1 MKLSV
6 LVSTLDAGIN
16 RVEAVLL
23 GPLPNVNYIVSHQ
36 VTADQYRIIPPE
48 LKREDVL
55 LKQIEGRGMSRNRNS
70 TLNLA
75 DGDIAILADDD
86 VRYKPH
92 YFQTVIEAFI
102 ADPQLDVACFKIAT
116 LPGEPEYKDYFP
128 QPYSLNNE
136 SHHYISSIEIAVRLS
151 SIRNKGV
158 TFNEH
163 FGLGS
168 PFVQFGE
175 EAVFIF
181 DCVKGGLN
189 VKYIP
194 EYAVE
199 HSSTSAATKQPE
211 FGEVRVIFKGA
222 YDAHRYGWK
231 AVPAAILDALRLKRK
246 LKASGKSPLL
256 YLRERLRGASYILHK

>member
-6 LVSTLDAGIN
+6 LVSTLDAGID
-16 RVEAVLL
+16 RVGAVLL
-23 GPLPNVNYIVSHQ
+23 EPLRDVTYFISHQ
-36 VTADQYRIIPPE
+36 VTAAAYRVIPPE
-48 LKREDVL
+48 LQREDVSVT
-55 LKQIEGRGMSRNRNS
+55 QIEGRGMSRNRNS
-70 TLNLA
+70 TLKMA
-75 DGDIAILADDD
+75 DGDIALLADDD
-86 VRYKPH
+86 VRYKPQ
-92 YFQTVIEAFI
+92 YFQTVIEAFY

-116 LPGEPEYKDYFP
+116 HPGEPEYKDYFP

-151 SIRNKGV
+151 SIRKKGI

-181 DCVKGGLN
+181 DCIRSGLN

-199 HSSTSAATKQPE
+199 HSATSAATKQPE

-231 AVPAAILDALRLKRK
+231 ALPAAFLDALSLKRK
-246 LKASGKSPLL
+246 LKASGKSSLL
-256 YLRERLRGASYILHK
+256 YLRERLRGVSYILHK